1 MLDINVQAAILVHD
15 QAAKAANSIALNRV
29 INKTLFFIIHAD
41 GPEPSYRG
49 KLFFRKM
56 NLAP

>member
-1 MLDINVQAAILVHD
+1 MPDINIQAAVLVHGE
-15 QAAKAANSIALNRV
+15 AAKAANSVALNRV
-29 INKTLFFIIHAD
+29 INKMLFFIIHAD